1 MRSSLFSRFLP
12 PCRAPRG
19 FTLVELLVVITIIG
33 ILIALLL
40 PVVQTS
46 REAGRRINCASNLRQ
61 IGAAISAH
69 VEAYGSFPPGATLCS
84 DPDRSWCSSG
94 TTFCVHC
101 QGPNWNH
108 YLIQHLDLAQLY
120 ADVLWCGENY
130 ENAVDE
136 MEWGPQANHM
146 GPGTQN
152 IAAFLC
158 PSSERRNPAL
168 DLTDIPW
175 DVEGPYLMSRGNYA
189 ACWGAGVYINRT
201 NPDGTPAPSPLD
213 GLFGVTF
220 LPGWNTTYQGLSYKG
235 SWKINPSCG
244 VLPAAVH
251 DGLSNTMAASEVCFI
266 NSQAE
271 GRGSWDTNMPG
282 AASFMAKTGPNAK
295 GTNSGFDAFDTVP
308 MCDLTI
314 PPDNPMHCTQNRS
327 DANIWAAARSR
338 HPFGVNVL
346 MADGAAGF
354 VSDSIGM
361 EVWQA
366 LATISGGEVQPPP
379 F

>member
-1 MRSSLFSRFLP
+1 
-12 PCRAPRG
+12 
-19 FTLVELLVVITIIG
+19 
-33 ILIALLL
+33 
-40 PVVQTS
+40 
-46 REAGRRINCASNLRQ
+46 
-61 IGAAISAH
+61 
-69 VEAYGSFPPGATLCS
+69 
-84 DPDRSWCSSG
+84 
-94 TTFCVHC
+94 
-101 QGPNWNH
+101 
-108 YLIQHLDLAQLY
+108 
-120 ADVLWCGENY
+120 
-130 ENAVDE
+130 
-136 MEWGPQANHM
+136 M